1 MRQSTSNELYAYW
14 DRVRNGRVAP
24 CRFEID
30 PAAIA
35 ALLPET
41 FIVAYEGRPSIR
53 FRLAGT
59 KVCENFGR
67 ELRGTDFMDLWTDRD
82 AAASLIGGILKQ
94 GGVGHGRVQGTTST
108 GRQADF
114 ELVLLPLIH
123 NGTIINRLLG
133 AVTAIDP
140 PFWLGS
146 EPLVRLEFID
156 LHHRRGN
163 GETAYRPADS
173 PVVVHLRRRPFRVID
188 GGRTRFVP

>member
-1 MRQSTSNELYAYW
+1 MRQSTTKDLYAYW
-14 DRVRNGRVAP
+14 DRIRNGRIAP

-30 PAAIA
+30 PAEIA
-35 ALLPET
+35 VLLPET
-41 FIVAYEGRPSIR
+41 FIIAYEERPSIR

-59 KVCENFGR
+59 KICEHFGR

-82 AAASLIGGILKQ
+82 AAASLIGGILKH
-94 GGVGHGRVQGTTST
+94 GGVGHGRFRATTAT

-123 NGTIINRLLG
+123 NSTVINRLLG

-146 EPLVRLEFID
+146 EPMERLEFVE
-156 LHHRRGN
+156 LHHRRGDD
-163 GETAYRPADS
+163 ETAAQLADS
-173 PVVVHLRRRPFRVID
+173 DVVVHLRRRPFRVID

>member
-1 MRQSTSNELYAYW
+1 MRQSTTKELYAYW
-14 DRVRNGRVAP
+14 DHIRNGRIAP

-30 PAAIA
+30 PAEIA
-35 ALLPET
+35 GLLPET

-59 KVCENFGR
+59 KICEQFGR
-67 ELRGTDFMDLWTDRD
+67 ELRGMDFMGLWTDRD
-82 AAASLIGGILKQ
+82 AAASLIGGILKE
-94 GGVGHGRVQGTTST
+94 GGVGHGRFHGTTTT
-108 GRQADF
+108 GRQAEF
-114 ELVLLPLIH
+114 ELLLLPLIH

-146 EPLVRLEFID
+146 EPLERLEFID
-156 LHHRRGN
+156 LHHRRGDD
-163 GETAYRPADS
+163 ETADRPADRD
-173 PVVVHLRRRPFRVID
+173 VVVHLRRRPFRVID